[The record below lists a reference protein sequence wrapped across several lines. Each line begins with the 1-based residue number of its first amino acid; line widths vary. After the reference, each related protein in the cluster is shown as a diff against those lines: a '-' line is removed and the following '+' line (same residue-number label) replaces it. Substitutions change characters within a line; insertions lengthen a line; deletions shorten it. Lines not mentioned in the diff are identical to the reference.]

1 MQVIVVGAGIWGLA
15 SAYACAA
22 RGDSVTVYDAGRV
35 GCGASG
41 GIVGALAPLVPDL
54 WTPKKQFQL
63 DSLDSAAGFWGDVD
77 RLSGLSS
84 GYGRIGRLQ
93 PLQTERAVELANAR
107 AAESKV
113 LWGGKYHWTLQPR
126 PDVIAPDAAP
136 FGVVHDTLSA
146 RIFPAQAAASLAKA
160 CTALGVTIHENH
172 PVDAVQSRRISGP
185 WGQASAD
192 AVIMS
197 AGAAG
202 FALIDPYVPLHP
214 VTGVKGQAAL
224 LDADLTGQPQIY
236 AGGVYVI
243 PHANGTVAVGS
254 TSETTWADLQTDG
267 QLDTVISQARMMV
280 PTLQDAPV
288 LQRWAGLRPKARRR
302 DPMVGAVPELDG
314 VYAVTGAFKIGF
326 SLAHSLGDVMARMIR
341 DEPFDIPESFTVGWH
356 MAGV

>member
-22 RGDSVTVYDAGRV
+22 RGDSVTVYDAGLV

-77 RLSGLSS
+77 RLSGQTS

-126 PDVIAPDAAP
+126 PDVIAADAAP

-160 CTALGVTIHENH
+160 CSAVGVTICENH
-172 PVDAVQSRRISGP
+172 PVDAIQSQQVSGP
-185 WGQASAD
+185 WGQATAD
-192 AVIMS
+192 AVILS

-202 FALIDPYVPLHP
+202 FQLIDPYVPLHP

-254 TSETTWADLQTDG
+254 TSETTWTDLHTDD
-267 QLDTVISQARMMV
+267 QLDRLIAQARHLV
-280 PTLQDAPV
+280 PALQDAPV

-302 DPMVGAVPELDG
+302 DPMVGAIPELDG
-314 VYAVTGAFKIGF
+314 VYAVMGAFKIGF

-356 MAGV
+356 MAGG